1 MGSAGYV
8 VSLMKLGNSSRMEVG
23 SSSLEAEDMRGVK
36 DWRVKTSSPLT
47 YRIGVSTLHF
57 RSHLML
63 AIALCCAAFLVLA
76 YIALTGNTR
85 SLHEDGKHFK
95 LHREG
100 LNFSYPNTK
109 GERVE
114 GGGVRWKF
122 MVVEDPDERSKLEDG
137 KSWGA
142 HIRYGSLLLKS
153 IGGRKRSPTSAEVTW
168 DNSKEGLLK
177 SNLAAGGRG
186 MELSELVWFNG
197 AICTVDDRTGVV
209 YKISEAGVVPWVI
222 LGDGDGNRLK
232 GLKGE
237 WMAVKDGDLW
247 VGGLGKEWTTR
258 DGQLASYDPM
268 WVKVIGS
275 DGQVQHVDWR
285 EQFLAVRSAAGVEW
299 PGYMIH
305 EAVQWSE
312 IRKQWVFLPRRLGKH
327 KYDDVTDE
335 RRGTNV
341 MITADAKFEDI
352 KVSELGP
359 LIPTRGFS
367 SFKFVPGTEDSVLI
381 ALKSEEVEGQLATY
395 ITVLT
400 TDNKV
405 LLPETKFADA
415 KFEGIEFV

>member
-1 MGSAGYV
+1 MSGILFV
-8 VSLMKLGNSSRMEVG
+8 VT
-23 SSSLEAEDMRGVK
+23 AIH
-36 DWRVKTSSPLT
+36 LT
-47 YRIGVSTLHF
+47 IL
-57 RSHLML
+57 LL
-63 AIALCCAAFLVLA
+63 
-76 YIALTGNTR
+76 
-85 SLHEDGKHFK
+85 
-95 LHREG
+95 
-100 LNFSYPNTK
+100 
-109 GERVE
+109 
-114 GGGVRWKF
+114 RWKF

-197 AICTVDDRTGVV
+197 AMCTVDDRTGVV

-275 DGQVQHVDWR
+275 DGQVGSMM
-285 EQFLAVRSAAGVEW
+285 FLLV
-299 PGYMIH
+299 
-305 EAVQWSE
+305 
-312 IRKQWVFLPRRLGKH
+312 
-327 KYDDVTDE
+327 
-335 RRGTNV
+335 
-341 MITADAKFEDI
+341 
-352 KVSELGP
+352 
-359 LIPTRGFS
+359 
-367 SFKFVPGTEDSVLI
+367 
-381 ALKSEEVEGQLATY
+381 
-395 ITVLT
+395 
-400 TDNKV
+400 
-405 LLPETKFADA
+405 
-415 KFEGIEFV
+415 